1 MVLPVLSEVT
11 GLQLGL
17 KASESNEVTPIP
29 GTEEA
34 FPSSTSMVRSTAF
47 AAGLAMTVIVWTS
60 GIAAQELDIQGTW
73 IRTSDDGSHQRGAM
87 LFTPTSYS
95 IMAVAG
101 GEPRTEL
108 SDDPSDTEI
117 VVAYR
122 SFVANS
128 GRYRLE
134 GNQLIRE
141 AYKAKNPNYMAAR
154 PD

>member
-1 MVLPVLSEVT
+1 
-11 GLQLGL
+11 
-17 KASESNEVTPIP
+17 
-29 GTEEA
+29 
-34 FPSSTSMVRSTAF
+34 
-47 AAGLAMTVIVWTS
+47 
-60 GIAAQELDIQGTW
+60 
-73 IRTSDDGSHQRGAM
+73 
-87 LFTPTSYS
+87 
-95 IMAVAG
+95 MAVAG